1 MSIAS
6 MNVPSFEPIRERA
19 AARKGGD
26 AALTKLLPPVPSKA
40 KLAKVADDRWLSAMT
55 KRIFQAGFHW
65 GVIEKK
71 WPDFETV
78 FEGFDPH
85 RCAMHS
91 DEDLDRFV
99 CDKRIVRNGPKIK
112 TVRENAA
119 FVLELAKEHGS
130 AAKFFADWPG
140 ERYFELLTVLKK
152 RGSRLGGNTGQ
163 YLLRGMGVDS
173 FILSRDVTTALIREG
188 VIDKAPT
195 SQKAMAA
202 VQAAF
207 NDWREDTGLPL
218 THLSRILAMSVDT
231 PHPGENMTPL

>member
-1 MSIAS
+1 MAMSL
-6 MNVPSFEPIRERA
+6 PSFGPIRARA
-19 AARKGGD
+19 ADRKGGA
-26 AALTKLLPPVPSKA
+26 AALNALLPPVKTPA
-40 KLAKVADDRWLSAMT
+40 ELAQVGDDRWLSAMT

-78 FEGFDPH
+78 FDGFEPH
-85 RCAMHS
+85 RCAMYS

-99 CDKRIVRNGPKIK
+99 RDKRIVRNGPKIK

-130 AAKFFADWPG
+130 AASFFADWPG

-195 SQKAMAA
+195 SQKAMFA
-202 VQAAF
+202 VQGAF
-207 NDWREDTGLPL
+207 NHWRDETGLPL
-218 THLSRILAMSVDT
+218 THLSRILAMSVDA
-231 PHPGENMTPL
+231 PPPGDGMVGL